1 MIRYKPY
8 LEFIRYS
15 LNLKDELPKDVAK
28 IDWEGFFQFA
38 EEQGILGVVFVGIQ
52 QLGEHG
58 VKPPFEVLMQWIA
71 SSTQIERQNKAV
83 NNAAVALF
91 EELKNDGF
99 WGCILKGQGNNLMYP
114 NVYSRTPGDI
124 DVWLL
129 QKSDGRGLMA
139 DGIRMKEDVRGII
152 KYVKERNPKGKVCYH
167 HIDYGTYEGVEVEVH
182 YRPSFMFNPVHNSR
196 LQRWFRKMADGGC
209 LMAELPENAG
219 SIRIPTREFNIIF
232 QLSHIY
238 NHLLHEGIGLR
249 QIIDYYYVLKSNT
262 NRTNNT
268 NSIDLLHYLGLTK
281 IAGALMW
288 VLHEK
293 LGLEEEYL
301 VAPKDEKRG
310 KVLLNE
316 ILRGGNF
323 GHYDTANR
331 QATTPFKKNI
341 QRLKRDF
348 RMVCYFPSECL
359 WEPAFRV
366 YHYFWRQWQKYT

>member
-52 QLGEHG
+52 RLGEHG

-83 NNAAVALF
+83 NKAAVALF

-99 WGCILKGQGNNLMYP
+99 WGCILKGQGNNLLYP
-114 NVYSRTPGDI
+114 NIYSRTPGDI
-124 DVWLL
+124 DIWLL
-129 QKSDGRGLMA
+129 PKSDGKGPMA
-139 DGIRMKEDVRGII
+139 DGRCLKEEVRGII

-196 LQRWFRKMADGGC
+196 LQRWFRKMADGGY

-249 QIIDYYYVLKSNT
+249 QIIDFYFVLS
-262 NRTNNT
+262 
-268 NSIDLLHYLGLTK
+268 LLFY
-281 IAGALMW
+281 
-288 VLHEK
+288 
-293 LGLEEEYL
+293 
-301 VAPKDEKRG
+301 
-310 KVLLNE
+310 
-316 ILRGGNF
+316 
-323 GHYDTANR
+323 
-331 QATTPFKKNI
+331 
-341 QRLKRDF
+341 
-348 RMVCYFPSECL
+348 
-359 WEPAFRV
+359 
-366 YHYFWRQWQKYT
+366 

>member
-1 MIRYKPY
+1 MAREVKLF
-8 LEFIRYS
+8 LEFICYS
-15 LNLKDELPKDVAK
+15 LNPKDELLKDVTK
-28 IDWEGFFQFA
+28 MDWEGFFQFA

-52 QLGEHG
+52 RLGEQG

-71 SSTQIERQNKAV
+71 SSTQIERQNKTV
-83 NNAAVALF
+83 NKAAFALL

-99 WGCILKGQGNNLMYP
+99 LGCILKGQGNNLLYP
-114 NVYSRTPGDI
+114 NAYSRTSGDI
-124 DVWLL
+124 DIWLL
-129 QKSDGRGLMA
+129 PKSDGRGVMA
-139 DGIRMKEDVRGII
+139 DGISLKEDIRGII

-167 HIDYGTYEGVEVEVH
+167 HIDYGTYKGVEVEVH
-182 YRPSFMFNPVHNSR
+182 YRPSFMFNPIHNSR
-196 LQRWFRKMADGGC
+196 LQRWFRKMAEGGC

-249 QIIDYYYVLKSNT
+249 QIIDYYYVLKSNI
-262 NRTNNT
+262 NRTDDT
-268 NSIDLLHYLGLTK
+268 NSIDSLHYLGLTR
-281 IAGALMW
+281 IAGAMMW

-293 LGLEEEYL
+293 LGLEEEYMI
-301 VAPKDEKRG
+301 APMDEKRG

-323 GHYDTANR
+323 GHYDTVNR

-348 RMVCYFPSECL
+348 RMVRYFPSECI
-359 WEPAFRV
+359 WEPVFRI
-366 YHYFWRQWQKYT
+366 YHYFWRLAHK

>member
-1 MIRYKPY
+1 MTQELKLS

-15 LNLKDELPKDVAK
+15 LNPKDELPKDVAK
-28 IDWEGFFQFA
+28 MDWEGFFQFA
-38 EEQGILGVVFVGIQ
+38 GEQGILGVVFAGIQ
-52 QLGEHG
+52 QLGEQG

-71 SSTQIERQNKAV
+71 SSTQIEWQNKAV
-83 NNAAVALF
+83 NKAAFDLL

-99 WGCILKGQGNNLMYP
+99 CGCILKGQGNNLLYP

-129 QKSDGRGLMA
+129 PKSDGRGLMA
-139 DGIRMKEDVRGII
+139 DGIRLKEDVRGII
-152 KYVKERNPKGKVCYH
+152 KYVKKRNPKGKVCYH
-167 HIDYGTYEGVEVEVH
+167 HIDYGAYKGVEVEVH
-182 YRPSFMFNPVHNSR
+182 YRPSFMFNPVYNSR
-196 LQRWFRKMADGGC
+196 LQRWFRNMAEEEC
-209 LMAELPENAG
+209 LMAELPEDAG
-219 SIRIPTREFNIIF
+219 SIRIPTREFNIVF

-238 NHLLHEGIGLR
+238 RHLLHEGIGLR
-249 QIIDYYYVLKSNT
+249 QMIDYYYVLKSIT
-262 NRTNNT
+262 NRTDDT
-268 NSIDLLHYLGLTK
+268 NSVDLLHYLGLTK
-281 IAGALMW
+281 IAGAMMW
-288 VLHEK
+288 VLHEI

-301 VAPKDEKRG
+301 IAPMDEKRG

-366 YHYFWRQWQKYT
+366 YHYFWRLGR